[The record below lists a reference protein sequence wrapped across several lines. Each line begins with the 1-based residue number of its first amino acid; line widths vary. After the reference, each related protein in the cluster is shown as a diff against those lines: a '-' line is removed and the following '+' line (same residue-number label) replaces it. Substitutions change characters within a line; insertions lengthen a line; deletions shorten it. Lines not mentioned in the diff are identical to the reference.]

1 MVQRKKVQW
10 SKVALSCDVTISSSS
25 PQKTI
30 IPFSKEIKN
39 HHFLKH
45 LIFSSRLFKP
55 GKNRD
60 ICFFFK
66 KMFIK
71 SIISLISIKIQCL
84 SVFSALKSYK
94 GIPYSG
100 KKMQWY
106 FPNKKGLKKG
116 LLSGLFLL
124 VFSSSVL
131 HKRCEGK
138 NFVFL
143 TRFSRFK
150 QMIFQISGP

>member
-39 HHFLKH
+39 HHFLKQ

-60 ICFFFK
+60 ICFF
-66 KMFIK
+66 
-71 SIISLISIKIQCL
+71 
-84 SVFSALKSYK
+84 
-94 GIPYSG
+94 
-100 KKMQWY
+100 
-106 FPNKKGLKKG
+106 LKKN
-116 LLSGLFLL
+116 
-124 VFSSSVL
+124 VY
-131 HKRCEGK
+131 
-138 NFVFL
+138 
-143 TRFSRFK
+143 
-150 QMIFQISGP
+150 QIYNITDINQNPMS